1 MRTMAGVLK
10 GDTVVLEQKEGSQLY
25 NRGNYGYPVKR
36 NFELDLIEAA
46 YLVECNR
53 LVVTDS
59 GKDMTFEELFA
70 YASTELEEFDIKY
83 IVYRDIRQRGCIVK
97 NESGPFDM
105 SVYERG
111 KTIMHSAPQFYLKAV
126 SERSASDIGSFNSDI
141 EEAARKGKDLM
152 YGVVDEEGDLTY
164 YVMNK
169 RSPDGRIDSAVNGE
183 VTGTLVRDRVFV
195 FSGGDCLKPGFY
207 GKMIADTLQLSL
219 IEACYLMGR
228 GCLKVTDSAGSQ
240 VSLDSLRVFGREVQ
254 DEFDLRLSAYSD
266 LRRRGLI
273 VKTGFKYGTHFRLH
287 EESPDKS
294 HARYLV
300 HVVSED
306 NTTMWRRSRVRSGSR
321 AA

>member
-111 KTIMHSAPQFYLKAV
+111 KTIMHS
-126 SERSASDIGSFNSDI
+126 
-141 EEAARKGKDLM
+141 GKVRVFAHIL
-152 YGVVDEEGDLTY
+152 
-164 YVMNK
+164 
-169 RSPDGRIDSAVNGE
+169 E
-183 VTGTLVRDRVFV
+183 VTAAQGMAQDIQSGSQQNVFAAI
-195 FSGGDCLKPGFY
+195 PGFFS
-207 GKMIADTLQLSL
+207 DTLSVEGGQF
-219 IEACYLMGR
+219 GVP
-228 GCLKVTDSAGSQ
+228 G
-240 VSLDSLRVFGREVQ
+240 GRE
-254 DEFDLRLSAYSD
+254 A
-266 LRRRGLI
+266 G
-273 VKTGFKYGTHFRLH
+273 
-287 EESPDKS
+287 
-294 HARYLV
+294 
-300 HVVSED
+300 
-306 NTTMWRRSRVRSGSR
+306 
-321 AA
+321 